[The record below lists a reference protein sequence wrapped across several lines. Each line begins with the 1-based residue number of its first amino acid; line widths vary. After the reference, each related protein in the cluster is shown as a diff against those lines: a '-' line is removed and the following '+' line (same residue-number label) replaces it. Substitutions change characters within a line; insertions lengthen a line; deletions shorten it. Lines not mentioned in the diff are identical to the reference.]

1 MHCSDTQYILTSN
14 SPHPYTGYELKAL
27 PFSETWSGNVN
38 IEKAKLKYY
47 KQLEKEKLDFLR
59 GKITDPIVVQQVTLK
74 MNEVINE
81 ENAREIKAGR
91 KPKHMPININS
102 KGLPYTPWSE
112 LSSTSAVGQST
123 IGRIFPP
130 PALELTGT
138 GSVKGTIGAT
148 GTGTGTGVNTV
159 TFAQSAHTTGGSTDP
174 ATTVSGA
181 FDTITGTYASTR
193 DSTSCIEWL
202 EEDPLDFVSQQ
213 RLNRGMFVLGQST
226 LLTKKNIPEAART
239 DDMKKGMYA
248 CVCVRFQLGLCLVQ
262 RIEG

>member
-1 MHCSDTQYILTSN
+1 
-14 SPHPYTGYELKAL
+14 
-27 PFSETWSGNVN
+27 
-38 IEKAKLKYY
+38 LKYY

-91 KPKHMPININS
+91 KPKHMPIAINS

-148 GTGTGTGVNTV
+148 GTGTGTGVNSV
-159 TFAQSAHTTGGSTDP
+159 TFALASAHATGGSIDP
-174 ATTVSGA
+174 ATTSSGA
-181 FDTITGTYASTR
+181 FDTITGTYASTATIGSAYSTR

-213 RLNRGMFVLGQST
+213 RLNRGMYILGQST

-239 DDMKKGMYA
+239 EDMKKGMYA
-248 CVCVRFQLGLCLVQ
+248 CVITARIMLCLAL